1 MTEFPTCVSPSAC
14 ELARLTEEERL
25 TAQLEVKERRKMAK
39 AKAKPTKILG
49 GLSMVNRMKMWRQ
62 HRERVKEAISKVDAE
77 APSFQAARTTGV
89 NNLRDEA
96 QVFMKRTKANIQL
109 LVEISRTMRTHGAI
123 NPFRYEVV
131 HAVSTIPNA
140 LLNLEQLERDNRDL
154 GRRILEV
161 NSEVD
166 SGLSEKRMPVGRSTA
181 SAAPLELPPQA
192 MAKYEA
198 FNIPLP
204 QSDDELR
211 RLFRPRI
218 YFEIYLKDA
227 RPLGRIVVQLYTE
240 AAPLVVLQL
249 IKSCM
254 CDQHS
259 KFLVKRLFPNL
270 WLETDLLLTP
280 ESLLHQP
287 LEYDAKV
294 IDHGASS
301 YVLSFS
307 KAHVKGFGDHLSF
320 AISFKPL
327 TVVNGSRVGF
337 GRIVKGSK
345 ICECIQSYGTKNGKL
360 SRGLQFTS
368 CGLL

>member
-1 MTEFPTCVSPSAC
+1 MAEFPICISESQR
-14 ELARLTEEERL
+14 ELARLTKEEHLSAE
-25 TAQLEVKERRKMAK
+25 KKAK
-39 AKAKPTKILG
+39 APKKAAKAKPKPMLG
-49 GLSMVNRMKMWRQ
+49 GLLMVNRMKMWRQ
-62 HRERVKEAISKVDAE
+62 HRERVKQAISTVDAE
-77 APSFQAARTTGV
+77 APHFQAARITGV
-89 NNLRDEA
+89 NSLRDEA
-96 QVFMKRTKANIQL
+96 QVFLKRTKANIQL

-123 NPFRYEVV
+123 NPFRYEIV
-131 HAVSTIPNA
+131 HAVSGIPVA
-140 LLNLEQLERDNRDL
+140 LLGLEQLEKDNRDF

-161 NSEVD
+161 KSEVD
-166 SGLSEKRMPVGRSTA
+166 SGLLEKRMPEGRNTA
-181 SAAPLELPPQA
+181 TATPLELPPQA

-204 QSDDELR
+204 ESDDELR

-218 YFEIYLKDA
+218 YFDLYLKDA
-227 RPLGRIVVQLYTE
+227 RPLGRIVIQLYTE
-240 AAPLVVLQL
+240 AAPLVVLQM

-254 CDQHS
+254 CNQHT
-259 KFLVKRLFPNL
+259 KFLVKRLFPHL
-270 WLETDLLLTP
+270 WLETDLLLAAD
-280 ESLLHQP
+280 SLLHQP

-307 KAHVKGFGDHLSF
+307 KDYVKGFTHHLSF
-320 AISFKPL
+320 SISFKPL

-360 SRGLQFTS
+360 SRGLVFTS

>member
-1 MTEFPTCVSPSAC
+1 MSEFPICISASQR

-25 TAQLEVKERRKMAK
+25 TAQLQVKERKKA
-39 AKAKPTKILG
+39 AKAKPKKILG
-49 GLSMVNRMKMWRQ
+49 GMLMVNRMKMWRQ
-62 HRERVKEAISKVDAE
+62 HRERVKEAISSVDAE
-77 APSFQAARTTGV
+77 APNFQAARITGV

-131 HAVSTIPNA
+131 HAVSSIPLA
-140 LLNLEQLERDNRDL
+140 LLSLEQLERDNSEF
-154 GRRILEV
+154 GRRIMEV
-161 NSEVD
+161 KSEVD
-166 SGLSEKRMPVGRSTA
+166 SGLSDKRLLEGRNA
-181 SAAPLELPPQA
+181 PAAAPLELPPQA

-204 QSDDELR
+204 ESDAELR

-218 YFEIYLKDA
+218 YFDIYLKDA
-227 RPLGRIVVQLYTE
+227 RPLGRIVIQLYTE

-254 CDQHS
+254 CNQHT
-259 KFLVKRLFPNL
+259 KFVVKRLFPNL
-270 WLETDLLLTP
+270 WLETDLMLAAD
-280 ESLLHQP
+280 SLLHKP

-307 KAHVKGFGDHLSF
+307 KAYVKGFTEHLSF

-360 SRGLQFTS
+360 SRGLLFTS

>member
-1 MTEFPTCVSPSAC
+1 MAEFPMCVTPSQR

-25 TAQLEVKERRKMAK
+25 TAELKVKERKKAAKTAKMSIPGNAQS
-39 AKAKPTKILG
+39 L
-49 GLSMVNRMKMWRQ
+49 MRHKMWLQ

-77 APSFQAARTTGV
+77 APTFQAARITGV

-96 QVFMKRTKANIQL
+96 VNFMKRTKANIQL

-123 NPFRYEVV
+123 NPFRGEEV
-131 HAVSTIPNA
+131 HAVSAVPVI
-140 LLNLEQLERDNRDL
+140 LLNLEKLEQENREF
-154 GRRILEV
+154 GKRIAEV
-161 NSEVD
+161 TSEVD
-166 SGLSEKRMPVGRSTA
+166 SGLSDRLAAGRNTVQLP
-181 SAAPLELPPQA
+181 PLELPEAA

-198 FNIPLP
+198 YNIELP
-204 QSDDELR
+204 ESDAELR

-218 YFEIYLKDA
+218 YFELYLKDA
-227 RPLGRIVVQLYTE
+227 RPLGRIVIQLYTE
-240 AAPLVVLQL
+240 ACPLVVLQL
-249 IKSCM
+249 IRSCM
-254 CDQHS
+254 CNQHQ

-270 WLETDLLLTP
+270 WLEADLELSQD
-280 ESLLHQP
+280 SLLHQP

-294 IDHGASS
+294 IDHGESG

-307 KAHVKGFGDHLSF
+307 KAYVKGFLQHLSF

-327 TVVNGSRVGF
+327 NVVNGSRVGF

-345 ICECIQSYGTKNGKL
+345 ICDCIQSYGTKNGKL
-360 SRGLQFTS
+360 SRGLVFTS

>member
-1 MTEFPTCVSPSAC
+1 MAEFPLCVSCSER
-14 ELARLTEEERL
+14 ELARLTAEEL
-25 TAQLEVKERRKMAK
+25 SISIRKDSK
-39 AKAKPTKILG
+39 LKKPVRAKPKTVIG
-49 GLSMVNRMKMWRQ
+49 GPLMANRMKMWRQ

-77 APSFQAARTTGV
+77 APAFQAARITGV

-96 QVFMKRTKANIQL
+96 QVFMRRTKANIQL

-131 HAVSTIPNA
+131 HAVSSIPIA
-140 LLNLEQLERDNRDL
+140 LLGLERLERDNRDF
-154 GRRILEV
+154 GKRIMEV
-161 NSEVD
+161 HSEVD
-166 SGLSEKRMPVGRSTA
+166 SGLSDKRMLEGRS
-181 SAAPLELPPQA
+181 SAPSAPLELPPQA

-204 QSDDELR
+204 ESDAELR
-211 RLFRPRI
+211 RLFRPRV
-218 YFEIYLKDA
+218 YFDIYLKDA

-254 CDQHS
+254 CNQHS

-270 WLETDLLLTP
+270 WLETDLLLAA
-280 ESLLHQP
+280 ESPLKQP

-307 KAHVKGFGDHLSF
+307 KAYVKGFTDHLSF

-360 SRGLQFTS
+360 SRGLLFTS

>member
-1 MTEFPTCVSPSAC
+1 MSEFPICVSPSAC

-25 TAQLEVKERRKMAK
+25 TAQLQVKERKKAAK
-39 AKAKPTKILG
+39 VKPKKVIG
-49 GLSMVNRMKMWRQ
+49 GPMMVNHMKMWRQ
-62 HRERVKEAISKVDAE
+62 HRERVKEAITKVDAE
-77 APSFQAARTTGV
+77 APNFQAARVTGV

-96 QVFMKRTKANIQL
+96 QVFMRRTKANIQL

-140 LLNLEQLERDNRDL
+140 LLNLERLERDNRDF
-154 GRRILEV
+154 GRRIMEV
-161 NSEVD
+161 KSEVD
-166 SGLSEKRMPVGRSTA
+166 SGLLDKRMPVGRISA
-181 SAAPLELPPQA
+181 PAAPLELPSQA

-198 FNIPLP
+198 FSIPLP
-204 QSDDELR
+204 ESDAELR

-218 YFEIYLKDA
+218 FFEIYLKDA

-254 CDQHS
+254 CNQHS

-270 WLETDLLLTP
+270 WLETDLLLSP

-307 KAHVKGFGDHLSF
+307 KAYVKGFSDHLSF

>member
-1 MTEFPTCVSPSAC
+1 MADFPMCVTPSQR
-14 ELARLTEEERL
+14 ELAQLTEQERL
-25 TAQLEVKERRKMAK
+25 TAQLKVKERKKA
-39 AKAKPTKILG
+39 AKAKPKKILG
-49 GLSMVNRMKMWRQ
+49 GLLMVNHMKMWHQ
-62 HRERVKEAISKVDAE
+62 HRERIKGAISTVDAE
-77 APSFQAARTTGV
+77 APNFQAARITGV

-96 QVFMKRTKANIQL
+96 QTFMKRTKANIQL

-123 NPFRYEVV
+123 NPFRYDTV
-131 HAVSTIPNA
+131 HAVSSIPMA
-140 LLNLEQLERDNRDL
+140 LLTLEKLERDNRDF

-166 SGLSEKRMPVGRSTA
+166 SGLSDKRMREGRSSTPVT
-181 SAAPLELPPQA
+181 PLELPPQA

-204 QSDDELR
+204 KSDAELR

-218 YFEIYLKDA
+218 YFDLYLKDA
-227 RPLGRIVVQLYTE
+227 RPLGRFVVQLYTE

-254 CDQHS
+254 CNQHS
-259 KFLVKRLFPNL
+259 KFMVKRLFPNL
-270 WLETDLLLTP
+270 WLETDLMLSSD
-280 ESLLHQP
+280 SLLHQP

-307 KAHVKGFGDHLSF
+307 KAYVTGFTHHLSF

-360 SRGLQFTS
+360 SRGLLFTS